1 MKLFDQLENIDQDIV
16 THFNS
21 HKEVVNKVLPHVIGL
36 LQGKLEDAMKPDVQ
50 RLEIPMQLT
59 STGM

>member
-1 MKLFDQLENIDQDIV
+1 MRRFPLHIYTCPIMKLFDQLENIDQDIV

-36 LQGKLEDAMKPDVQ
+36 
-50 RLEIPMQLT
+50 
-59 STGM
+59 